1 MKYIAYFII
10 FILSNFTQAKSH
22 INYLPRANNR
32 LFLSSSVISKYGI
45 QGIDNGWYVANVKYF
60 NLSSGTISRYRL
72 KVKVEYD
79 RVTAIDFGN
88 GGSVHSGYNSSG
100 YFYSGGYLNFD
111 KDYNNSIVSASTRVT
126 ILEANSNMIT
136 FDIVI
141 E

>member
-1 MKYIAYFII
+1 MCFYTII
-10 FILSNFTQAKSH
+10 SFLLLQFTQESNQPKLEKGTHTQPKSQLLTKRVSH
-22 INYLPRANNR
+22 D
-32 LFLSSSVISKYGI
+32 
-45 QGIDNGWYVANVKYF
+45 GIDNGWYVANVKYF

-88 GGSVHSGYNSSG
+88 DGSVHTGYNSSG

-111 KDYNNSIVSASTRVT
+111 KDYNNEIVAASTRVT

>member
-1 MKYIAYFII
+1 MCFYTII
-10 FILSNFTQAKSH
+10 SFLLLQFTQENNQHKLAKSTH
-22 INYLPRANNR
+22 AEPKSQLLTKH
-32 LFLSSSVISKYGI
+32 LFHN
-45 QGIDNGWYVANVKYF
+45 GIDNGWYVANVKYF
-60 NLSSGTISRYRL
+60 NVSSGTISRYRL